1 MAARSTKTTTPD
13 DDQVLDDDAPEAV
26 EAPADE
32 QATIAEEWAD
42 EYDEGTELFVGKF
55 DADDFDPEYGV
66 AEFPEGTTIA
76 VKRCLRKPPPG
87 WIRKHAHLSDLER
100 TFALIEKHCSER
112 ALEILDSLVE
122 DEWND
127 FVEAWGKDGGLI
139 EGKISQV
146 CAAARQVEDALR
158 RDLLC
163 AGREFDDGTL
173 SWDDLYAFVY
183 AAPPNTAIFHAFEK
197 GWNTTDYL
205 LAHAVD
211 ALRVLIWQK
220 TEDATK
226 DNPRHVPDPF
236 PRPGDADRNKADS
249 EYVAVGSTVATKT
262 TVGKF
267 LAMRA
272 EREKRWRE
280 KHNKGQNQK
289 GA

>member
-1 MAARSTKTTTPD
+1 MTDKTN
-13 DDQVLDDDAPEAV
+13 DQVLDDDLAAV
-26 EAPADE
+26 RDEILAD
-32 QATIAEEWAD
+32 WRD

-66 AEFPEGTTIA
+66 AEFDEGATIA

-87 WIRKHAHLSDLER
+87 WIRQHAHLSDLER
-100 TFALIEKHCSER
+100 TFALIEMHASDR
-112 ALEILDSLVE
+112 ALEILDSLAE
-122 DEWND
+122 KPWNE

-139 EGKISQV
+139 EGKIAQV
-146 CAAARQVEDALR
+146 CAAARQVEDAIR
-158 RDLLC
+158 RDLIT

-173 SWDDLYAFVY
+173 SWDDLYAFIF
-183 AAPPNTAIFHAFEK
+183 ASPPNTAIFHALEK

-205 LAHAVD
+205 LAHVID
-211 ALRVLIWQK
+211 ALKIGLWQK

-226 DNPRHVPDPF
+226 KPPRNVPKPF
-236 PRPGDADRNKADS
+236 PRPADDEKKADS
-249 EYVAVGSTVATKT
+249 QYVSVGTIAATKT

-267 LAMRA
+267 LEMRA

-280 KHNKGQNQK
+280 KHERKGKSTK